1 MNELW
6 NRKGFQL
13 WERKQLCQPTLETG
27 RSSLLGRFQELTSKP
42 TPSWSDSKELTFA
55 SWDYLSLPMR
65 IIFASAQ
72 MVWSNCWGAGC
83 DYGVTQIE
91 VEIWQPSSVF
101 DLCRQLKESPSGFKV
116 QKDVYADQTS
126 RAVVRSALFLQSTG
140 CLCSLLVLRLQRFLP
155 KRRRWVPL
163 LFIRPV
169 LGWRCRG
176 RGFLLVP
183 SSLFPLSPNP

>member
-6 NRKGFQL
+6 HRKGFQL
-13 WERKQLCQPTLETG
+13 WKRKQLCHLTLERG
-27 RSSLLGRFQELTSKP
+27 RSSFLGRFQEPTSKS
-42 TPSWSDSKELTFA
+42 TPSWSGSKELTFA

-72 MVWSNCWGAGC
+72 MAWSNCWGAGC
-83 DYGVTQIE
+83 DYGLTQSE
-91 VEIWQPSSVF
+91 VEIWQPSSLF

-126 RAVVRSALFLQSTG
+126 RAVVRSALFLQSTS
-140 CLCSLLVLRLQRFLP
+140 CLCSLLVLRLQGCLP
-155 KRRRWVPL
+155 QRCHWVPL
-163 LFIRPV
+163 LFTGPV
-169 LGWRCRG
+169 LGQRCRG

-183 SSLFPLSPNP
+183 SLAVPFVP